1 MEHLK
6 TIKIHPV
13 HMRPGDTLSMT
24 YSYEDPSE
32 HWNTKHLNL
41 DSVTEPVVIDTV
53 IVYKVVGEF
62 GLKAGRAMI
71 LGEDD
76 GTHRDAPFVPGRSV
90 DKANGRVIG
99 VATK

>member
-13 HMRPGDTLSMT
+13 HMQPGDTLSLT
-24 YSYEDPSE
+24 YSYEEPVE
-32 HWNTKHLNL
+32 VWNTKHLNL
-41 DSVTEPVVIDTV
+41 DSVTEPTTVDTV
-53 IVYKVVGEF
+53 IVYKINNEF
-62 GLKAGRAMI
+62 GLKAGRALL

-76 GTHRDAPFVPGRSV
+76 GTHRYAPFVSGLTI
-90 DKANGRVIG
+90 DKSNDRTIG